1 MDTPYYCIP
10 IDFGTPEYD
19 ECVQLRYDI
28 LRKPLDRVFYEE
40 DLALEYDSIHIA
52 CYDYRTLEIVGCLIL
67 KPMGNSILKMRQ
79 VAISDSV
86 QGKGIGTIMV
96 QYAEAHASRL
106 GFVKMELHARI
117 TAVNFYLK
125 NRYKK
130 KGKVF
135 QEVGIDHL
143 YMFKMLDGQ

>member
-1 MDTPYYCIP
+1 MDTSYYCIP

-19 ECVQLRYDI
+19 ECVRLRYEI

-52 CYDYRTLEIVGCLIL
+52 CYDHRSLDIVGCLIL
-67 KPMGNSILKMRQ
+67 KPVGNSILKMRQ
-79 VAISDSV
+79 VAISDGV
-86 QGKGIGTIMV
+86 QGKGVGTIMV

-106 GFVKMELHARI
+106 GFVKIELHARA
-117 TAVNFYLK
+117 TAVNFYIK
-125 NRYKK
+125 NKYKK
-130 KGKVF
+130 QGKVF